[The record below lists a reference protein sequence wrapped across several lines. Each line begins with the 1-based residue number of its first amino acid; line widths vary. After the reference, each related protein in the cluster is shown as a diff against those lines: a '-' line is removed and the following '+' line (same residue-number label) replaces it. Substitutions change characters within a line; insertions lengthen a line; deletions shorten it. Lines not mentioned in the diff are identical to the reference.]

1 MELTTMRLRTSI
13 GLALLALFLTLTACG
28 GSSPTEP
35 TPAGG
40 PAPAPPATSGATIAG
55 QISTGTAGSAAREGI
70 ATTRATPV
78 TSVSVVGTTLT
89 AAADS
94 TGRFTLSGVPA
105 GAATLRF
112 TGPGTDATVAV
123 GEVRAGDTVTLTV
136 AVNGGA
142 AAILDDSRHPSGAPT
157 PINGVVRNLTGT
169 VDAFEFTIDGR
180 RIRGDRVTEFYGHPN
195 MTPARVFEEMNNT
208 RAEVKAWPRDGF
220 WYAERLH
227 VNVDEEVPETPT
239 GPTTPN
245 DDSASI
251 EGLLTAMSGARPSL
265 TLTIA
270 GTVVRTSGST
280 VVQRRGDVQ
289 DLSVLQIGM
298 TIHVVGD
305 RRGDGSIDAR
315 RLQIKDD
322 ATGAEFEIEG
332 SVGGLKGSCPAVTFG
347 VNGFNVATTS
357 ATTFTP
363 ACGDLKN
370 GNKVKVRGVVQ
381 GDGSVR
387 ATSVT
392 RQ

>member
-1 MELTTMRLRTSI
+1 MRLRTAI
-13 GLALLALFLTLTACG
+13 GLAFLATAFTLTACGG

-35 TPAGG
+35 SPGG
-40 PAPAPPATSGATIAG
+40 GTAPPPPTTSGATIAG
-55 QISTGTAGSAAREGI
+55 QISTGTTGSAAREGL
-70 ATTRATPV
+70 ATTRATSV
-78 TSVSVVGTTLT
+78 TSVSVVGTSLT
-89 AAADS
+89 TGADAN
-94 TGRFTLSGVPA
+94 GRFTLSGIPA

-112 TGPGTDATVAV
+112 TGPGTDATVPV

-180 RIRGDRVTEFYGHPN
+180 KIRGDRVTEFYGHPN

-227 VNVDEEVPETPT
+227 VNVDEEVPEGPED
-239 GPTTPN
+239 PTTPN

-251 EGLLTAMSGARPSL
+251 EGTLTAMSGARPNL

-270 GTVVRTSGST
+270 GTVVRTSSST

-305 RRGDGSIDAR
+305 RQTNGSIDAR

-322 ATGAEFEIEG
+322 AAGAEFEIEG

-347 VNGFNVATTS
+347 VNGFNIATTS

-363 ACGDLKN
+363 ACADLKS
-370 GNKVKVRGVVQ
+370 GNKVRVRGVVQ

-392 RQ
+392 RS